1 MADEHQKWLD
11 RGFCLVDL
19 RRYAQA
25 EVELRRALAGEVD
38 RAYAFYLLGWAQAKQ
53 GKFAEAEETAGRSIA
68 ENPHSGQGYEILG
81 MALQGRS
88 RWAEAEKAARSALAC
103 NPQSGGYR
111 ADLAWI
117 LRCQGRPAEA
127 LTLIEEGL
135 QNEPE
140 LVRLHISRT
149 GALIELR
156 RWDAARESALHALSL
171 NPEEPVSRRQLG
183 DIAFEHKDY
192 AAAQNYY
199 SDALRL
205 EPSNTYVRERLLKV
219 MRYGF
224 WYYRMLQPRKADGS
238 SAALKLWPILA
249 GGVAGAR
256 MLPMLAAAAI
266 ALVLLAVL
274 FLAVRWFLRVT
285 LAPVTT
291 FWLRFHPM
299 GRALLSPD
307 EIECS
312 DYVAM
317 LTGGAVLAF
326 AAALLGVW
334 GLGWVMLGVGILFL
348 MLTLPVTWA
357 FQATGTR
364 RTVREAYTWLLLS
377 VGGLAIA
384 ALASNQVELGS
395 GAFGLLAAGAFGA
408 EKITDVVYSML
419 PKRGGK
425 GNA

>member
-1 MADEHQKWLD
+1 MAAEHQKWLD
-11 RGFCLVDL
+11 RGFYLVDL

-25 EVELRRALAGEVD
+25 EVELRRALVGDVD

-53 GKFAEAEETAGRSIA
+53 GKFAEAEESAGRSIA
-68 ENPHSGQGYEILG
+68 ENPHSGQGYEVLG
-81 MALQGRS
+81 MAMQGRS
-88 RWAEAEKAARSALAC
+88 RWADAEKAARSALAC

-111 ADLAWI
+111 ADLAWV

-156 RWDAARESALHALSL
+156 RWDAARKSALHALSL

-192 AAAQNYY
+192 PTAQNYY
-199 SDALRL
+199 ADALRL
-205 EPSNTYVRERLLKV
+205 EPYNTYVRDRLLKS
-219 MRYGF
+219 MRHSF
-224 WYYRMLQPRKADGS
+224 WYYRMLQPRNAGGS
-238 SAALKLWPILA
+238 ATAGKLWPILA

-256 MLPMLAAAAI
+256 ILPMLAAAAI
-266 ALVLLAVL
+266 ALFLLVVL

-285 LAPVTT
+285 LAPVTA
-291 FWLRFHPM
+291 FRLRFHPI

-312 DYVAM
+312 EYVAM
-317 LTGGAVLAF
+317 LTGGALLAF
-326 AAALLGVW
+326 GAALLGAW
-334 GLGWVMLGVGILFL
+334 GLGWVMLGVGLL
-348 MLTLPVTWA
+348 LVMLTVPVTWA
-357 FQATGTR
+357 FQATGRR

-395 GAFGLLAAGAFGA
+395 GTFGLLAAGAFGA
-408 EKITDVVYSML
+408 EKITDAVYSML
-419 PKRGGK
+419 AKRGGK
-425 GNA
+425 K